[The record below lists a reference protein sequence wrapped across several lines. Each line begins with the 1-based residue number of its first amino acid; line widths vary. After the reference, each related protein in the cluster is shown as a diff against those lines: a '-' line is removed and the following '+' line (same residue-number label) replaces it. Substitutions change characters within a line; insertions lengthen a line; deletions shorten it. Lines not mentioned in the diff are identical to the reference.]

1 MLAVSLIS
9 NDNVVCSSSACL
21 SSIASSPLFLSLLN
35 HVMCPLSE
43 TVRSRL
49 TPDPLVITIF
59 RLLGPDG
66 GIHIAG
72 FCHASLSPRFGIGV
86 VVSFVAGGIQNISL
100 PRVGG
105 TS

>member
-1 MLAVSLIS
+1 MLASSLIS
-9 NDNVVCSSSACL
+9 SDIVVCSSSACL
-21 SSIASSPLFLSLLN
+21 SSIASSPLLSLLN

-49 TPDPLVITIF
+49 NPVLSVITIF
-59 RLLGPDG
+59 RLLAPDG
-66 GIHIAG
+66 DIHIAG
-72 FCHASLSPRFGIGV
+72 FCCASLSPRFGIGV

-100 PRVGG
+100 PRVGE

>member
-1 MLAVSLIS
+1 MLALSLIS
-9 NDNVVCSSSACL
+9 SDIVVCSSSAYL
-21 SSIASSPLFLSLLN
+21 SSIARFPCLSLLN

-49 TPDPLVITIF
+49 YPDPSGITIL

-72 FCHASLSPRFGIGV
+72 FCPASRSPRFGIGV
-86 VVSFVAGGIQNISL
+86 VVSVVAGGIHTISL
-100 PRVGG
+100 PRVGE